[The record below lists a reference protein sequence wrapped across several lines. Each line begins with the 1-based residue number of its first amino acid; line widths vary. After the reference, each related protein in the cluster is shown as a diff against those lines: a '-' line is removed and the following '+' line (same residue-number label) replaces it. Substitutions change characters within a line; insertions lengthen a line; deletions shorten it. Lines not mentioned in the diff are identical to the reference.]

1 MFEAMTN
8 RAGERLDSTFHP
20 PESTS
25 ERPLLV
31 IGHGVT
37 ANKDRAWAVA
47 LAEAASGAGF
57 PALRFSFSGN
67 GASGGRF
74 EDSCPTKEAEDLAAV
89 IDAAEAAGHSRVIY
103 AGHSMGGAVG
113 VLAAARDSR
122 IGALVSLAGMVDTA
136 EFAQRKFGEQS
147 PGDLMWD
154 KPECPLSQNF
164 LDDMRTLGSVEALA
178 ERVQVPWLL
187 IHGRDDTV
195 VPFEDSIAVA
205 RRTSAP
211 VELALVPGIDHV
223 FSGAEAPLA
232 ARVLRW
238 LELLDF
244 GTVPNR

>member
-20 PESTS
+20 SESGS
-25 ERPLLV
+25 SRELVV

-37 ANKDRAWAVA
+37 ANKDRTWAVA
-47 LAEAASGAGF
+47 LAEAVSAAGF
-57 PALRFSFSGN
+57 PALRFSFAGN
-67 GASGGRF
+67 GDSEGRF
-74 EDSCPTKEAEDLAAV
+74 EDSCPTKEAADLASV
-89 IDAAEAAGHSRVIY
+89 IDAAEAAGHRQVIY

-113 VLAAARDSR
+113 VMAAAVDPR
-122 IGALVSLAGMVDTA
+122 IGALISLAGMVDTA
-136 EFAQRKFGEQS
+136 GFAKRKFGEQF

-154 KPECPLSQNF
+154 KPECPLSKAF
-164 LDDMRTLGSVEALA
+164 LDDMQQIGSVEAMS
-178 ERVQVPWLL
+178 ERIEVPWLL
-187 IHGRDDTV
+187 IHGREDTV
-195 VPFEDSIAVA
+195 VPFEDSVQVA
-205 RRTSAP
+205 RRTPAP

-244 GTVPNR
+244 RA